1 MAALF
6 FVSPLCVC
14 KGEKKVVGGEEIEK
28 QQPKGVAQTDPF
40 VFPLEQIFNM
50 ILTLIRTGGR
60 AVRF

>member
-1 MAALF
+1 M
-6 FVSPLCVC
+6 
-14 KGEKKVVGGEEIEK
+14 VGGEEIEK